1 MTYAPADLLVVRR
14 YVLART
20 GLSGDAVGIVGDP
33 DHVST
38 GGYHIGN
45 DGLSQ
50 TGRLNTDYSKRESSR
65 DRPGTNAASAL
76 DIGDFRLADGRTQ
89 RDLAAFEVAAARRGD
104 PRAEALR
111 EIIWSPDGRSVTR
124 WDRLGIRSTGDD
136 SHRFHGHRSFFR
148 DSEGRRD
155 RPDSY
160 FGLLVEFFEGNAVM
174 GVEEWA
180 ASPGDRSWSL
190 TQGPLHPATDEVWVP
205 DGIAGHQRDTALG
218 HAWHAAITAATTAA
232 RCEAMLGAIIKRLDA
247 IGSGGGVGL
256 SEQQVE
262 DAAFRGAQRAED
274 S

>member
-1 MTYAPADLLVVRR
+1 MTYAPADLLAVHRYIRR
-14 YVLART
+14 MT
-20 GLSGDAVGIVGDP
+20 GLPADAVGIVGD
-33 DHVST
+33 DAHAAS

-45 DGLSQ
+45 DGLSRA
-50 TGRLNTDYSKRESSR
+50 GRLASDYSKRESPR
-65 DRPGTNAASAL
+65 DRPGSNAASAL

-89 RDLAAFEVAAARRGD
+89 RDLAAFEVAACRRGD
-104 PRAEALR
+104 PRANAIR
-111 EIIWSPDGRSVTR
+111 EIIWSPDGSTVRR

-160 FGLLVEFFEGNAVM
+160 LGLLVEFFEGNAVM

-232 RCEAMLGAIIKRLDA
+232 RCEAMLEAITKRLDA